1 MARTR
6 IGELLV
12 AQGRIDGLQLQS
24 ALAHQRQ
31 FGGRLGKAIVQLG
44 FMEELALLEAVGA
57 QLGVPLV
64 EIGDRQIPRQVLA
77 LVPEKLMRARR
88 ALPLARLSE
97 HRRGPLVVAL
107 ADPGDLAA
115 VDELAFASGL
125 QVKPVLAADEDLD
138 RALARVLDGVDLP
151 PRSDTTGRMRAMQR
165 APDDRPLQ
173 LVRAKTP
180 LH

>member
-12 AQGRIDGLQLQS
+12 AQGRIDTLQLQS

-31 FGGRLGKAIVQLG
+31 FGGRLGRAIVQLG

-88 ALPLARLSE
+88 ALPLARLTE

-151 PRSDTTGRMRAMQR
+151 ARSDTTGRMRAMQR
-165 APDDRPLQ
+165 ARDDRPLQ

>member
-12 AQGRIDGLQLQS
+12 AQGRIDPLQLQS

-31 FGGRLGKAIVQLG
+31 FGGRLGRAIVQLG
-44 FMEELALLEAVGA
+44 FMEELTLLEAVGE

-64 EIGDRQIPRQVLA
+64 EIGDRQIPPQVLA
-77 LVPEKLMRARR
+77 LVPQKLMRARHL
-88 ALPLARLSE
+88 LPLARLSE

-107 ADPGDLAA
+107 ANPGDLGA
-115 VDELAFASGL
+115 VDEVAFATGM

-138 RALARVLDGVDLP
+138 RALARLLDGLDLP
-151 PRSDTTGRMRAMQR
+151 ARSETTGRMRAVQR
-165 APDDRPLQ
+165 ARDDKPLQ

-180 LH
+180 LN

>member
-12 AQGRIDGLQLQS
+12 AQGRIDALQLQS

-31 FGGRLGKAIVQLG
+31 FGGRLGRAIVQLG

-77 LVPEKLMRARR
+77 LVPEKLIRARR

-151 PRSDTTGRMRAMQR
+151 ARSDSTGRMRAMQR
-165 APDDRPLQ
+165 ARDDRPLQ